1 MVHDSQGGG
10 KKWEK
15 KGIEGVW
22 KGDEGENGR
31 EKRRNGG
38 EKRYE

>member
-1 MVHDSQGGG
+1 MVHDNQGRG

-31 EKRRNGG
+31 EMRRNGG